1 MSKKCNPHENIFAHR
16 LREARQKVG
25 LSQKQL
31 GIIAGIDEFVAS
43 TRINRYEQGVHE
55 PDIRTAAI
63 LAKVL
68 GVPLAYLF
76 AEDDQ
81 LAAVILEISYLIQ
94 EELINRADTSELLSF
109 WQQLS
114 GHDKKKLLS
123 KLRRMVGR

>member
-1 MSKKCNPHENIFAHR
+1 MSKKHNPNENIFARR
-16 LREARQKVG
+16 LREARQRTG
-25 LSQKQL
+25 LSQKRL

-55 PDIRTAAI
+55 PDIRTASI
-63 LAKVL
+63 LTKVL

-81 LAAVILEISYLIQ
+81 LAAMILEFSYLTQ
-94 EELINRADTSELLSF
+94 EELVNRADTSELLLL

-114 GHDKKKLLS
+114 EHDKKKLLTQ
-123 KLRRMVGR
+123 LRSMIGR